1 MFESKNP
8 RLVYELLKQ
17 NRIDYV
23 AFDNAVRSHSEKV
36 KKANE
41 QLYSTYFEKVYE
53 DKENRYGK
61 LVIYKVPDSLPASLE
76 GKDFSE
82 PPVTAFE
89 GGRGTGKGQF
99 DTPRGLALDSL
110 GNIFVADT
118 NNGRIEKFSPGG
130 VFIATMGRQ
139 GIGYGEF
146 GEPNGI
152 AIDRAGNIYVS
163 EGSNHR
169 IQKLAP
175 DGSFLAELKGPDPGF
190 YGPRKIAI
198 GPDDAIYVVDQ
209 GRTRIVKFGPDGQVL
224 ATWGSKGS
232 GDGQFD
238 DPTSVAVD
246 AKTNTIYVADPRNKR
261 IQVFDANGKFLSK
274 WIVPEWGGPY
284 GFEAL
289 AVDSDRGKVYASSAM
304 MDAVLVFDFNG
315 SRTGILRPRPPDKLD
330 GPSALALRTDKL
342 YVLNAS
348 SNRISVIDLPRG
360 TEPALAT
367 PQASPTPRATPR
379 GTPINSRKDR

>member
-17 NRIDYV
+17 NGINYV

-61 LVIYKVPDSLPASLE
+61 LVIYKVPDSVPASLE

-130 VFIATMGRQ
+130 VFIATMGRR

-163 EGSNHR
+163 EASNHR
-169 IQKLAP
+169 IQELAP

-274 WIVPEWGGPY
+274 WILPEWGGPY

-289 AVDSDRGKVYASSAM
+289 AVDSDRSKVYASSAM
-304 MDAVLVFDFNG
+304 MDVVLVFDFKG
-315 SRTGILRPRPPDKLD
+315 SRTGALRPRLPDKLD
-330 GPSALALRTDKL
+330 GPSALALKSDKL

-348 SNRISVIDLPRG
+348 SNRISVIDLPR
-360 TEPALAT
+360 ALAT
-367 PQASPTPRATPR
+367 PKASLTPSATPR
-379 GTPINSRKDR
+379 STPAKSR